1 MKIPKVFYISLI
13 IIAAC
18 TLFAG
23 CNNSEDKALNL
34 YEETAF
40 VPSEVL
46 ESSTSDSTLTI
57 SLAVNEAYCLK
68 TACSCIADLAA
79 REYDTIQKILIT
91 KYNIDLKLTYY
102 IEEYEMVD
110 SLRTSA
116 FDGAICKPW
125 LAYMLVPEFNFNYKR
140 VADLLDP
147 SNKQWLTGN
156 FIVNV
161 DSPIVSMDEINGKT
175 LVTGQPDSY
184 EKYHLPMAILKES
197 KISPKEISQKAS
209 CLETINML
217 YEGEVDVAVVSDYS
231 LTASC
236 AVDFATPEEFR
247 TIGVTEQI
255 PLCSVILDMSKVSES
270 DALRLQKALLE
281 ISGENVP
288 ASLLSRGFVLPA
300 SWKPLPYV
308 ESQVK

>member
-40 VPSEVL
+40 VPSEGL

-79 REYDTIQKILIT
+79 REYDTLQKILIT

-125 LAYMLVPEFNFNYKR
+125 LAYMLVPEFNSNYKR

-197 KISPKEISQKAS
+197 KISPKETSQKAS

-217 YEGEVDVAVVSDYS
+217 YEDEVEVAVISDYS

-255 PLCSVILDMSKVSES
+255 PLCSVILDMSKVSEA
-270 DALRLQKALLE
+270 DALRLQKALIE
-281 ISGENVP
+281 ISGDNAP

-300 SWKPLPYV
+300 SWKPLPY
-308 ESQVK
+308 